1 MDTKHR
7 AASLQQQNYR
17 MRHGTRDKAL
27 STAANYITLVVGMC
41 VWVKFGYII
50 MLFYC
55 TLSLSPGEYLCRLQC
70 KHL

>member
-17 MRHGTRDKAL
+17 KRRGTRDEAL

-41 VWVKFGYII
+41 VLHHHVILLHSKSKSG
-50 MLFYC
+50 
-55 TLSLSPGEYLCRLQC
+55 
-70 KHL
+70 